1 LEKQIYK
8 GKTSIKFIMDEKS
21 SYIPKKKR
29 TYLEGERRKIRL
41 YNELLKELLRKEGW
55 EQISE
60 FEDDNQ
66 KIYGFEKGEGLK
78 VGNTIPDN
86 FLKEEKRIDSFEEV
100 KRVYIS
106 NVEKV
111 KLLTD
116 SGVLSVDIESLL
128 TYYSRN
134 VIELL

>member
-1 LEKQIYK
+1 
-8 GKTSIKFIMDEKS
+8 
-21 SYIPKKKR
+21 
-29 TYLEGERRKIRL
+29 L